1 MGGNTRSLSRTGG
14 QVLIDQLKVHGVD
27 TIFCLPGE
35 SYLAAMDAMH
45 DAQNEMNIITCRQEG
60 GVTNMADAYA
70 KLTGKP
76 GIAMVTRAPGACNA
90 SIGVHT
96 AMQDSS
102 PMVIFIGQVAR
113 DQEYREAFQEVDY
126 HQFYGALC
134 KWVVQLDD
142 ADRIPELVSQAFHR
156 AMSGRPG
163 PVAVAMPEDMLRDLT
178 EVEDAAPFK
187 IARPGAAQDD
197 MDALREL
204 LAGAEKPIA
213 ILGGGGWSAEAT
225 ANFASF
231 AAANELPVSLSF
243 RCQDFIDNEH
253 PCYIGELGTTV
264 NAKLAAHIKE
274 ADLLLVVG
282 ARMGEMTT
290 SIYSLLDI
298 PTPKQKLVHVFME
311 PNEIGR
317 VYTPTLPIISSME
330 SFAKAALAMK
340 PVNNPTWANWTKQ
353 LRAEQLDNW
362 KPTLPMS
369 GDLDMHVVMDHL
381 NEILPDDAI
390 LVNDA
395 GNFSGWPQ
403 RFYRYRQYRTQLAP
417 TSGAMGYGIPAAIA
431 ARATHPNRLVV
442 GFAGDG
448 GAMMSGQEFGAAI
461 HHGID
466 PIIII
471 VNNNLYGT
479 IRMHQDRDYPGR
491 DVATDLT
498 NPDFAKWSES
508 FGGFGEVVEKTDD
521 FAPAFERALNAGK
534 IALLELRIDPD
545 MISTRT
551 TLSALREAAPSK
563 E

>member
-1 MGGNTRSLSRTGG
+1 MGRNTRSLSRTGG

-45 DAQNEMNIITCRQEG
+45 DAQNEMKIITCRQEG

-264 NAKLAAHIKE
+264 NAKLATHIRK
-274 ADLLLVVG
+274 L
-282 ARMGEMTT
+282 
-290 SIYSLLDI
+290 IYYS
-298 PTPKQKLVHVFME
+298 
-311 PNEIGR
+311 
-317 VYTPTLPIISSME
+317 
-330 SFAKAALAMK
+330 
-340 PVNNPTWANWTKQ
+340 
-353 LRAEQLDNW
+353 
-362 KPTLPMS
+362 
-369 GDLDMHVVMDHL
+369 
-381 NEILPDDAI
+381 
-390 LVNDA
+390 
-395 GNFSGWPQ
+395 
-403 RFYRYRQYRTQLAP
+403 
-417 TSGAMGYGIPAAIA
+417 
-431 ARATHPNRLVV
+431 
-442 GFAGDG
+442 
-448 GAMMSGQEFGAAI
+448 
-461 HHGID
+461 
-466 PIIII
+466 
-471 VNNNLYGT
+471 
-479 IRMHQDRDYPGR
+479 
-491 DVATDLT
+491 
-498 NPDFAKWSES
+498 
-508 FGGFGEVVEKTDD
+508 
-521 FAPAFERALNAGK
+521 
-534 IALLELRIDPD
+534 
-545 MISTRT
+545 
-551 TLSALREAAPSK
+551 
-563 E
+563 